1 MPSASAE
8 PPASSQQPARI
19 GTVADL
25 VATLGRLTDRQR
37 RGFGYWA
44 DPRALFAGLPRRRG
58 SSRAFRA
65 AAGAFSKLRDDT
77 LTKDERFR
85 LRRDRTEEAC
95 WFEGSVVAGRLAD
108 AIELN
113 DQAALRQ
120 LAPAIEW
127 LTRAAE
133 TGADQLPIEIPAY
146 EPGPVEAPATAL
158 PPMSDFE
165 RQFHGPLWGYKG
177 AALFGA
183 VCMIPFI
190 SRPSL
195 ATPVASF
202 GPPLVA
208 FAVGFAWLLGI
219 MALIHWLGQKS
230 EWDLQMKRRVL
241 LAAFLAVPVAGLV
254 IARIVT
260 G

>member
-1 MPSASAE
+1 VS
-8 PPASSQQPARI
+8 PAVEGQPARI
-19 GTVADL
+19 ETVADL
-25 VATLGRLTDRQR
+25 VATLAKLTDRQR

-44 DPRALFAGLPRRRG
+44 DPKALFAGLPRRRG

-65 AAGAFSKLRDDT
+65 AAGAFARLRDDT
-77 LTKDERFR
+77 LTKEERVR

-108 AIELN
+108 AIEQN
-113 DQAALRQ
+113 DDAVLLQ
-120 LAPAIEW
+120 LAPAMVW
-127 LTRAAE
+127 LTRAAS
-133 TGADQLPIEIPAY
+133 TGADEIPIEIPPHV
-146 EPGPVEAPATAL
+146 PGPGEVPAPVL
-158 PPMSDFE
+158 PPMSAFE

-195 ATPVASF
+195 ATPLASF
-202 GPPLVA
+202 GPPLAAFVA
-208 FAVGFAWLLGI
+208 GFVWLLGI

-230 EWDLQMKRRVL
+230 EWDLRMKRRVL
-241 LAAFLAVPVAGLV
+241 ICAFLAVPVVGLV
-254 IARIVT
+254 FARVVA

>member
-1 MPSASAE
+1 MDPAAE
-8 PPASSQQPARI
+8 QPPAPI
-19 GTVADL
+19 ETVADL
-25 VATLGRLTDRQR
+25 VATLQQLTDRQR

-44 DPRALFAGLPRRRG
+44 DPKALFAGLPRRRG

-65 AAGAFSKLRDDT
+65 AAGAFARLRDDT
-77 LTKDERFR
+77 LTREERAR
-85 LRRDRTEEAC
+85 LRRDRTEEGC

-108 AIELN
+108 AIEQN
-113 DQAALRQ
+113 DRAALTQ
-120 LAPAIEW
+120 LAPAIQW
-127 LTRAAE
+127 LTQAVL
-133 TGADQLPIEIPAY
+133 TGADQIPIEIPPH
-146 EPGPVEAPATAL
+146 EPGPGEQTAPAVS
-158 PPMSDFE
+158 MSDFE

-190 SRPSL
+190 SKPSL
-195 ATPVASF
+195 ATPLASF
-202 GPPLVA
+202 GPPLAAFVA
-208 FAVGFAWLLGI
+208 GFVWLLAI

-241 LAAFLAVPVAGLV
+241 IGAFLAVPVAGLL
-254 IARIVT
+254 ITRILS

>member
-1 MPSASAE
+1 VGPAAAQ
-8 PPASSQQPARI
+8 PPAPI
-19 GTVADL
+19 ETVADL
-25 VATLGRLTDRQR
+25 VATLQQLTDRQR

-44 DPRALFAGLPRRRG
+44 DPKALFAGLPRRRG

-65 AAGAFSKLRDDT
+65 AAGAFARLRDDT
-77 LTKDERFR
+77 LTREERAR

-108 AIELN
+108 AIEQN
-113 DQAALRQ
+113 DGPVLAQ

-133 TGADQLPIEIPAY
+133 TGVDEIPIEIPPHVRG
-146 EPGPVEAPATAL
+146 PGELIVPAV
-158 PPMSDFE
+158 PMSDFE

-190 SRPSL
+190 SKPSL
-195 ATPVASF
+195 ATPLASF
-202 GPPLVA
+202 GPPLAAFVA
-208 FAVGFAWLLGI
+208 GFVWLLAI

-230 EWDLQMKRRVL
+230 EWDLQVKRRVL
-241 LAAFLAVPVAGLV
+241 IGAFLAVPVAGLL
-254 IARIVT
+254 IARILA

>member
-1 MPSASAE
+1 LEVNPDMPS
-8 PPASSQQPARI
+8 PPAPSPAHI
-19 GTVADL
+19 ETVADL
-25 VATLGRLTDRQR
+25 VTTLGQLTDRQR

-44 DPRALFAGLPRRRG
+44 DPKALFAGLPRRRG

-65 AAGAFSKLRDDT
+65 AAGAFARLRDDT
-77 LTKDERFR
+77 LTREERFR

-108 AIELN
+108 AIEQK

-120 LAPAIEW
+120 LAPAIDW
-127 LTRAAE
+127 LREAAR
-133 TGADQLPIEIPAY
+133 TGADQIAIEIPRY
-146 EPGPVEAPATAL
+146 EPGPEEQPARAL
-158 PPMSDFE
+158 SSMSDFE
-165 RQFHGPLWGYKG
+165 RRFHGPLWGYKG

-195 ATPVASF
+195 ATPLASF

-208 FAVGFAWLLGI
+208 FAVGFVWLLGI
-219 MALIHWLGQKS
+219 MALIHWLGLKS
-230 EWDLQMKRRVL
+230 DWDLQRKRRVL
-241 LAAFLAVPVAGLV
+241 IGAFLAVPVAGLV
-254 IARIVT
+254 IARIL
-260 G
+260 GG